1 MIKWAG
7 RIIALCGI
15 AHLLGALWMTAPR
28 YAEGWFGLAL
38 WEAQNRNL
46 VEMSHPTAAFWF
58 TVYCFSVPLIL
69 VGLTVLWL
77 DRRGVTPPTF
87 IAWTVAAWTLVGEV
101 LSGPSPLVLLL
112 LAAGL
117 LLAGARRATHRDN
130 PVSHAVPTR
139 IPGETAW

>member
-7 RIIALCGI
+7 RIIALCGL

-28 YAEGWFGLAL
+28 YAEGWFGFAL
-38 WEAQNRNL
+38 WEEQNRSL

-77 DRRGVTPPTF
+77 DRRGITPPTF

-101 LSGPSPLVLLL
+101 FSGPSPLVLLF

-117 LLAGARRATHRDN
+117 LLAGARRATRRDK
-130 PVSHAVPTR
+130 PVPDTV
-139 IPGETAW
+139 TA

>member
-7 RIIALCGI
+7 RIIVLCGV

-28 YAEGWFGLAL
+28 YAEGWFSWAL
-38 WEAQNRNL
+38 WEEQNRGF
-46 VEMSHPTAAFWF
+46 VEMTHTTAAFWF

-77 DRRGVTPPTF
+77 DCRGITPPTF
-87 IAWTVAAWTLVGEV
+87 IAWMVAAWTLVGEV

-112 LAAGL
+112 VATGL
-117 LLAGARRATHRDN
+117 LLAGARRAAGRDE
-130 PVSHAVPTR
+130 PVPDAV
-139 IPGETAW
+139 TA

>member
-7 RIIALCGI
+7 RIIVLCGV

-28 YAEGWFGLAL
+28 YAAGWFGGAL
-38 WEAQNRNL
+38 WQERTHNQIHL
-46 VEMSHPTAAFWF
+46 VEMSHSTAAFWF

-77 DRRGVTPPTF
+77 ERRGITPPTF
-87 IAWTVAAWTLVGEV
+87 IEWTVAAWTIVGEV

-117 LLAGARRATHRDN
+117 LLAGARRATHQDN
-130 PVSHAVPTR
+130 PMPHAVT
-139 IPGETAW
+139 T

>member
-1 MIKWAG
+1 M
-7 RIIALCGI
+7 
-15 AHLLGALWMTAPR
+15 
-28 YAEGWFGLAL
+28 
-38 WEAQNRNL
+38 
-46 VEMSHPTAAFWF
+46 VELTAAFWF

-77 DRRGVTPPTF
+77 QRRGITPPTF

-117 LLAGARRATHRDN
+117 LLAGARRATRRDN
-130 PVSHAVPTR
+130 PVPHAV
-139 IPGETAW
+139 TA